1 MADVK
6 NFKSRLS
13 SSRLFSKGSK
23 DLDSGVVDDKVF
35 NKDKWNMIFGKL
47 KKLGTAIEMY
57 YGSSMSIDNVEYR
70 WVNDRIE
77 YYEKDKRLLT
87 KEEMTT
93 ANEMWKKYGTKS

>member
-1 MADVK
+1 MKGTRLKDV
-6 NFKSRLS
+6 L
-13 SSRLFSKGSK
+13 
-23 DLDSGVVDDKVF
+23 DDKVF

-77 YYEKDKRLLT
+77 YYEKDKRLS
-87 KEEMTT
+87 E
-93 ANEMWKKYGTKS
+93 

>member
-1 MADVK
+1 MKGKRLVDV
-6 NFKSRLS
+6 L
-13 SSRLFSKGSK
+13 
-23 DLDSGVVDDKVF
+23 DDKGVNPKHREF
-35 NKDKWNMIFGKL
+35 WERVFGKL

-77 YYEKDKRLLT
+77 YWNSEERLLT

-93 ANEMWKKYGTKS
+93 ANEMWKKYGKKA